1 MLGANRD
8 FGRLLWLLP
17 VASRSFCSSASA
29 RRLRKSDRWTR
40 PTVWDLRRS
49 SAVEACDVKREFVA
63 GFGVVVRDGIF
74 EDGLEEVIVKG
85 VWLRMHQSSY
95 TFDIQ

>member
-1 MLGANRD
+1 
-8 FGRLLWLLP
+8 
-17 VASRSFCSSASA
+17 
-29 RRLRKSDRWTR
+29 
-40 PTVWDLRRS
+40 
-49 SAVEACDVKREFVA
+49 VEACDVKREFVA

-85 VWLRMHQSSY
+85 VWLQMHQSSY